1 MIFDA
6 ALAIA
11 AISTTI
17 CKSSLFRHLQKYK
30 LFRCPYCLN
39 HWLAFAYVGHEAF
52 KYSMSPLDFV
62 IKSFLLV
69 TCSSIC
75 GYILALYLK
84 EIDRA

>member
-1 MIFDA
+1 MIFET

-17 CKSSLFRHLQKYK
+17 CKSSLFKRLQKYK

-39 HWLAFAYVGHEAF
+39 HWLAFAYVGYEAF
-52 KYSMSPLDFV
+52 DRGIKPLDFV
-62 IKSFLLV
+62 TNSFLIV
-69 TCSSIC
+69 TCASIC
-75 GYILALYLK
+75 GYILTLYLK

>member
-1 MIFDA
+1 MIFEA

-17 CKSSLFRHLQKYK
+17 CKSSLLKPLQAYK

-39 HWLAFAYVGHEAF
+39 HWLAFAYVGYEAF
-52 KYSMSPLDFV
+52 DYGIKPVDFV
-62 IKSFLLV
+62 VDSFVIV
-69 TCSSIC
+69 TCASIC